1 MGGKSKS
8 KQSTQTTTH
17 NESNVNN
24 IALSGI
30 EDGGAGVLGD
40 DNMSNTGSAYDGSV
54 LVTGENNNVT
64 VTDGGAFGLVESV
77 AYEAM
82 DGVNKTAEN
91 AIFSNEY
98 ITGRSMDFAA
108 SAGEEALGFGNSAM
122 DFVESITLTAID
134 GLTDLSK
141 ESVSESN
148 AVFTESLNTVAGAV
162 TDLQQTEATGGQSEI
177 IIKGLYVVGGV
188 SAIALLAKAFGGS
201 KAA

>member
-64 VTDGGAFGLVESV
+64 VTDGGAFGLVE
-77 AYEAM
+77 EA
-82 DGVNKTAEN
+82 GA
-91 AIFSNEY
+91 
-98 ITGRSMDFAA
+98 
-108 SAGEEALGFGNSAM
+108 EALGFGNSAL
-122 DFVESITLTAID
+122 DIVESVTLTALD
-134 GLTDLSK
+134 GLADLSK

-148 AVFTESLNTVAGAV
+148 AMFTESLNTVAGAV

-177 IIKGLYVVGGV
+177 IIKGLYVIGGV
-188 SAIALLAKAFGGS
+188 SAIALLAKAYSGS

>member
-64 VTDGGAFGLVESV
+64 VTDGGAFGLVE
-77 AYEAM
+77 EA
-82 DGVNKTAEN
+82 GA
-91 AIFSNEY
+91 
-98 ITGRSMDFAA
+98 
-108 SAGEEALGFGNSAM
+108 EALGFSDLGT
-122 DFVESITLTAID
+122 FEKGKTPGVILIQK
-134 GLTDLSK
+134 LTDTKL
-141 ESVSESN
+141 SESSI
-148 AVFTESLNTVAGAV
+148 VKK
-162 TDLQQTEATGGQSEI
+162 LQ
-177 IIKGLYVVGGV
+177 
-188 SAIALLAKAFGGS
+188 
-201 KAA
+201 